1 MKTNNQPTSFLLE
14 RQDEYT
20 TPSATTNNIALSQLR
35 TYLRNLPS
43 LSLSEKGRANVCQR
57 FKITDEELAATLAK
71 LQRPNAPTDELLG
84 IIGTA
89 VTRTNK
95 GKGGPRQW

>member
-1 MKTNNQPTSFLLE
+1 MTANDQSTFFLLGE
-14 RQDEYT
+14 QVKGNTNE
-20 TPSATTNNIALSQLR
+20 ATNNIALSQLR

-57 FKITDEELAATLAK
+57 FKITDAELAATLAK
-71 LQRPNAPTDELLG
+71 LQRPNAPTDELLS

-95 GKGGPRQW
+95 GKGGLGQW

>member
-1 MKTNNQPTSFLLE
+1 MQQTNDPKAFFLLGE
-14 RQDEYT
+14 QVKG
-20 TPSATTNNIALSQLR
+20 TPNKATNNIALSQLR

-43 LSLSEKGRANVCQR
+43 LSLSDKGRANVCRR

-71 LQRPNAPTDELLG
+71 LQRSNAPTDELLG

-89 VTRTNK
+89 VTRSS
-95 GKGGPRQW
+95 KGGSL

>member
-1 MKTNNQPTSFLLE
+1 MRANDHNTSFLLE
-14 RQDEYT
+14 RQDEDT
-20 TPSATTNNIALSQLR
+20 TSSATNRIKISRLR
-35 TYLRNLPS
+35 TFLRNLHS

-71 LQRPNAPTDELLG
+71 LQRPNAPTDELLS

-89 VTRTNK
+89 VTRTSK
-95 GKGGPRQW
+95 GKEGRAKW

>member
-1 MKTNNQPTSFLLE
+1 MRANEPTTFFLLGE
-14 RQDEYT
+14 QVKG
-20 TPSATTNNIALSQLR
+20 TTNEATNCINLSQLR

-43 LSLSEKGRANVCQR
+43 LSLSVKGRANVCQR
-57 FKITDEELAATLAK
+57 FKATDEELTATLAT
-71 LQRPNAPTDELLG
+71 LQRSTPTAELLG

-95 GKGGPRQW
+95 GKGGPGKC